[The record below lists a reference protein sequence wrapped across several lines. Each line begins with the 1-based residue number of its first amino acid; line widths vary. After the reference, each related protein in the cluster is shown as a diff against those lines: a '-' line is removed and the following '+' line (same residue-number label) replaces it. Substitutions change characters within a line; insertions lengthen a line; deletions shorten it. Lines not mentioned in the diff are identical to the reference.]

1 MPSARE
7 IQMILF
13 ILGLRLARQT
23 DCRLRLRGILHP
35 RTAGLK
41 RRLPRLVALGEC
53 PAAEGAD
60 SLPRQCWDVG
70 VAGKR
75 RETTDGLKNPSFFV
89 FLF

>member
-41 RRLPRLVALGEC
+41 RRLPRLVALG
-53 PAAEGAD
+53 
-60 SLPRQCWDVG
+60 DVG
-70 VAGKR
+70 MWELPENVVKQL
-75 RETTDGLKNPSFFV
+75 TD
-89 FLF
+89 